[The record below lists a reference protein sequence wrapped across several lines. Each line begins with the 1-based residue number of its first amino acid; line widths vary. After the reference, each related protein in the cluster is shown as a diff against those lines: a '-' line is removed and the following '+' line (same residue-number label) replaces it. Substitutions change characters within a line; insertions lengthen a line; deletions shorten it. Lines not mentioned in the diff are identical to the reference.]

1 MLSKHSF
8 FQQTIINLY
17 RLNLKI
23 ALKKVVLVTGAT
35 MGIGRGVAKYL
46 YEKGYRVY
54 GLGRKAKSGEKL
66 DGFEL
71 LQGDINSETSIKDA
85 LKTIVDK
92 CGHIDVVVNN
102 AGVAI
107 AGPVEN
113 SSIEESKKIYDT
125 NVFGTLNVCKQVITY
140 MRDNGGGNIINITS
154 MGGIIGLP
162 FRGIYCSSK
171 YAVEGL
177 SEILSMEVAQFGI
190 KVSIME
196 PTDFKSSINENR
208 TYSSERNTELYDT
221 QFKNTQIIMNKEV
234 EEGFEPEVMGKKI
247 YQVLQKKNPRLRYRV
262 TNFLPI
268 LTLTLRKTLPSRFF
282 EKLLFDY
289 YSK

>member
-1 MLSKHSF
+1 MCR
-8 FQQTIINLY
+8 Y
-17 RLNLKI
+17 GC
-23 ALKKVVLVTGAT
+23 KVH
-35 MGIGRGVAKYL
+35 
-46 YEKGYRVY
+46 
-54 GLGRKAKSGEKL
+54 RK
-66 DGFEL
+66 
-71 LQGDINSETSIKDA
+71 
-85 LKTIVDK
+85 
-92 CGHIDVVVNN
+92 
-102 AGVAI
+102 
-107 AGPVEN
+107 
-113 SSIEESKKIYDT
+113 
-125 NVFGTLNVCKQVITY
+125 
-140 MRDNGGGNIINITS
+140 
-154 MGGIIGLP
+154 
-162 FRGIYCSSK
+162 
-171 YAVEGL
+171 GL